1 MTSTKTVSA
10 DGTIEL
16 TFFIPWKTL
25 QATYEV
31 VVDDFVKE
39 TELKGFRKG
48 KAPRKMVED
57 TLNKNTVYEEAIKRL
72 VPKVYADTVKE
83 HKLRPILTPQ
93 IELKE
98 AKEGTDWTITAKT
111 CERPVVEVGEYKK
124 VILELKSEK
133 ANKLI
138 IPGQEEPKP
147 PPRLGEAGEDKK
159 PTLDEILT
167 KVLSVTKA
175 TIPSVLIEHEVTHQ
189 LSQLVDQTKKLGLT
203 VEQYLASTN
212 RTAESV
218 RQEYTTNATRVLSL
232 EFTLEIIADRE
243 KITVEDQDLKKILET
258 AKTDAEKKQ
267 FEEQKYYIVNMVRR
281 QKTIDFLASL

>member
-16 TFFIPWKTL
+16 TFSIPWKTI

-31 VVDDFVKE
+31 VIDDFVKE

-83 HKLRPILTPQ
+83 HNLRPILTPQ

-98 AKEGTDWTITAKT
+98 AKENTDWTITAKT

-124 VILELKSEK
+124 VIHELKSEK

-147 PPRLGEAGEDKK
+147 EDKK

-167 KVLSVTKA
+167 KVLSFTKA
-175 TIPSVLIEHEVTHQ
+175 TIPTVLIEHEVTHQ

-218 RQEYTTNATRVLSL
+218 RQEYTANATRVLSL

-243 KITVEDQDLKKILET
+243 KITVEDQDLTKILET

-281 QKTIDFLASL
+281 QKTLDFLASI